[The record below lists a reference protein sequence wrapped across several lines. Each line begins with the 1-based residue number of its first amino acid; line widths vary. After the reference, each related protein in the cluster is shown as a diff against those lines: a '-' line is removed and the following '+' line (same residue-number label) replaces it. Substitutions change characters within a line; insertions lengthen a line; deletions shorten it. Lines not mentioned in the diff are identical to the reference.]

1 MKSQAVAAAIAG
13 ASTAHSILW
22 TAATSRVS
30 LLFLE
35 QAETRR
41 HDPTDPGR
49 VGGVWFHD
57 VPATTAQAIY
67 LAFSAH
73 ERVEPNV
80 AVSSRPT
87 TAGVEWHRGGSRPPV
102 VRQAIAPVPVSP
114 TVYRSRRS
122 TNPRSGGTSGMALE
136 MKQNYTRVLDYL
148 GSSLPDEAVF
158 DWILKETV
166 ARGIPEISVTPVQGR
181 ILNLLTKL
189 VGARRVVE
197 IGSLSG
203 YSGSWIATA
212 LPPAPEGKL
221 TSLEISEKHA
231 EMARDSFRRAGVA
244 DRAEVI
250 VGPALASLEKLEID
264 GDRKSVCRERV

>member
-1 MKSQAVAAAIAG
+1 
-13 ASTAHSILW
+13 
-22 TAATSRVS
+22 
-30 LLFLE
+30 
-35 QAETRR
+35 
-41 HDPTDPGR
+41 
-49 VGGVWFHD
+49 
-57 VPATTAQAIY
+57 
-67 LAFSAH
+67 
-73 ERVEPNV
+73 
-80 AVSSRPT
+80 
-87 TAGVEWHRGGSRPPV
+87 
-102 VRQAIAPVPVSP
+102 
-114 TVYRSRRS
+114 
-122 TNPRSGGTSGMALE
+122 MALE

-148 GSSLPDEAVF
+148 GSNLPDEAVF

-250 VGPALASLEKLEID
+250 VGPALASLERLEID
-264 GDRKSVCRERV
+264 GKLDMVFIDADKPNNYNYFQWALAHVRPGGLILVDNVLANGRATEAEPTTAYAKSIAEFNRYIFANHNSLATVVPFYKPGEDNLDGLLVVRVPDA